1 MDELHRYRSLAD
13 ARSDALHGT
22 MPHIAHRKDSGDIC
36 LEQEWIPVQRPPL
49 GALSVTDKARGGQE
63 EASLISFDQNS
74 QPTSTQQGS
83 HKHEDRIR
91 LHPFNLAG
99 IEKKNQNLF
108 QALFPIP
115 LVVTWQFSHM

>member
-36 LEQEWIPVQRPPL
+36 LEQEWIPVQRPPR
-49 GALSVTDKARGGQE
+49 GGLSVTDKVRAGQE

-74 QPTSTQQGS
+74 QPVSSRQGS
-83 HKHEDRIR
+83 NKDEDRIR
-91 LHPFNLAG
+91 RHPFHLVG
-99 IEKKNQNLF
+99 IR
-108 QALFPIP
+108 
-115 LVVTWQFSHM
+115 T